1 MYYNRPPSRLL
12 NQASKMPSKCYAL
25 WVVKNGEVQNAEF
38 AVWDLDSYYEEMW
51 KFKKKMK
58 HAEELKN
65 CHVVAWVK
73 FLDHFKTVN
82 INSVTVE

>member
-1 MYYNRPPSRLL
+1 MSQFNPPLKL
-12 NQASKMPSKCYAL
+12 IDQASKMPKKCYAL
-25 WVVKNGEVQNAEF
+25 WIVKNGQVQNAEF

-51 KFKKKMK
+51 KFRKNLNP
-58 HAEELKN
+58 EEIKGF
-65 CHVVAWVK
+65 HVVAWVK

>member
-1 MYYNRPPSRLL
+1 MSQFNPPLKL
-12 NQASKMPSKCYAL
+12 IDQASKMPKKCYAL
-25 WVVKNGEVQNAEF
+25 WIVKNGQVQNAEF

-51 KFKKKMK
+51 KFRKNLNP
-58 HAEELKN
+58 EEIKG

>member
-1 MYYNRPPSRLL
+1 MAQPQPPSALL
-12 NQASKMPSKCYAL
+12 NQAAKMPTKCYAL
-25 WVVKNGEVQNAEF
+25 WIVKNGQVQNAEF

-51 KFKKKMK
+51 KFRKNVNPD
-58 HAEELKN
+58 ELKG

-82 INSVTVE
+82 LNSVTVE